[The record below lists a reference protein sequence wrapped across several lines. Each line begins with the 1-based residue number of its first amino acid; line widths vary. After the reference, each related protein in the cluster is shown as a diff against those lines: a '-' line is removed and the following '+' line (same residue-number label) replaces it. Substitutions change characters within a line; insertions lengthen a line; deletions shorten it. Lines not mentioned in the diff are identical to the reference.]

1 MNRSILTARR
11 AGLALCLAAASSA
24 LLAQSLEPTARK
36 ELKRAELSGA
46 PGMQLI
52 SSVSEYQPGEEIPRH
67 VHHGLEAVYVV
78 QGAMVQVPGKEPQLL
93 PTGADLLNL
102 RDVPHAG
109 FKVVGDKPLKLFTV
123 HVVDTGKPLYDAAP
137 PAAMK

>member
-1 MNRSILTARR
+1 MDKKHL
-11 AGLALCLAAASSA
+11 GLALCLALAATGLA
-24 LLAQSLEPTARK
+24 AQSLEPAARK

-52 SSVSEYQPGEEIPRH
+52 SSISVYQPGEEIPRH

-78 QGAMVQVPGKEPQLL
+78 QGAMIQVPGKDPQPL

-102 RDVPHAG
+102 RDAPHAG
-109 FKVVGDKPLKLFTV
+109 FRVVGDQALKLYTV
-123 HVVDTGKPLYDAAP
+123 HVVDRDKPLYDAAP
-137 PAAMK
+137 AAK

>member
-1 MNRSILTARR
+1 MHAMNRKHQGI
-11 AGLALCLAAASSA
+11 ALCLALCAAA
-24 LLAQSLEPTARK
+24 LAAQTLEPAARR

-52 SSVSEYQPGEEIPRH
+52 SSLSEYAPGAVIPRH

-78 QGAMVQVPGKEPQLL
+78 QGAMIQVPGKEPQML

-109 FKVVGDKPLKLFTV
+109 FKIVGDTSLKLYTV
-123 HVVDTGKPLYDAAP
+123 HVVDLGKPLYDAAP
-137 PAAMK
+137 AAP